1 MAPMFLLLLL
11 LWLQDC
17 ASGLP
22 AESVYNKVQHLEGE
36 TLSVQCSYKGRKNR
50 VEGKVWCKVRK
61 RRCEPGFARVWVK
74 GPRYL
79 LQDDVQ
85 AKVVNITMGALKR
98 QDSGRYWCMRNSSGI
113 LYPMMGIQLEVS
125 PAPTTQRS
133 SPLSRLDIL
142 KGRVFTTGPAPT
154 SGPDTSSTSSTT
166 LFISGLLTL
175 ARLLSSTASGTT
187 GPASVT
193 DYSFISTR
201 TTGPT
206 KTTGPPPVT
215 VSPSDARASPAIPTS
230 ISTTSGYHSSH
241 SPTTGICHNQLPSFR
256 FGDTVEERHR
266 GGERPPPPGDALPGT
281 LGASLASASA
291 GPQDGRRQPQRRMR
305 VPSFWSGLSSAAS
318 EHTVGAGLPLP
329 SVLLHRPPDSDLTV
343 LVAVL
348 TFLPAPVM
356 MVMVYGFWKKRHMGN
371 SLLPY
376 KISAVF
382 IISPSSG

>member
-11 LWLQDC
+11 WLQDC
-17 ASGLP
+17 TSGLP

-74 GPRYL
+74 GPGYL

-125 PAPTTQRS
+125 PALTTQRS
-133 SPLSRLDIL
+133 SPLTRLDIL
-142 KGRVFTTGPAPT
+142 KGQVLTTGPAPT
-154 SGPDTSSTSSTT
+154 SDPDTSSTSSTT
-166 LFISGLLTL
+166 LFIPRLLTL
-175 ARLLSSTASGTT
+175 ARLLPSTASGTT
-187 GPASVT
+187 GPTSVT
-193 DYSFISTR
+193 SYSFISTR
-201 TTGPT
+201 AITTGPTKTRGPT
-206 KTTGPPPVT
+206 KTTGPTKTMGPPRVT

-241 SPTTGICHNQLPSFR
+241 SPTTGICHNQLPSF
-256 FGDTVEERHR
+256 
-266 GGERPPPPGDALPGT
+266 
-281 LGASLASASA
+281 
-291 GPQDGRRQPQRRMR
+291 
-305 VPSFWSGLSSAAS
+305 SAAS
-318 EHTVGAGLPLP
+318 EHTGELVSPHP
-329 SVLLHRPPDSDLTV
+329 PPPDSDLTV

-356 MVMVYGFWKKRHMGN
+356 MVMVYGFWKKRHMGSY
-371 SLLPY
+371 SLCNV
-376 KISAVF
+376 SAGAWAE
-382 IISPSSG
+382 PPRRLEPLWKPA

>member
-11 LWLQDC
+11 WLQDC
-17 ASGLP
+17 TSGLP

-74 GPRYL
+74 GPGYL

-125 PAPTTQRS
+125 PALTTQRS
-133 SPLSRLDIL
+133 SPLTRLDIL
-142 KGRVFTTGPAPT
+142 KGRVLTTAPAPT
-154 SGPDTSSTSSTT
+154 SDPDTSSTSSTT
-166 LFISGLLTL
+166 LFIPRLLTL
-175 ARLLSSTASGTT
+175 ARLLPSTASGTT
-187 GPASVT
+187 GPTSVT
-193 DYSFISTR
+193 SYSFISTR
-201 TTGPT
+201 AITTGPT
-206 KTTGPPPVT
+206 KTRGPTKTMGPPRVT

-241 SPTTGICHNQLPSFR
+241 SPTTGIS
-256 FGDTVEERHR
+256 
-266 GGERPPPPGDALPGT
+266 
-281 LGASLASASA
+281 
-291 GPQDGRRQPQRRMR
+291 
-305 VPSFWSGLSSAAS
+305 S
-318 EHTVGAGLPLP
+318 EHTGELVSPRP
-329 SVLLHRPPDSDLTV
+329 PPPDSDLTV

-356 MVMVYGFWKKRHMGN
+356 MVMVYGFWKKRHMGSN
-371 SLLPY
+371 NCARGCDPKSREGGRG
-376 KISAVF
+376 
-382 IISPSSG
+382 PSSCVQSRGP

>member
-11 LWLQDC
+11 WLQDC
-17 ASGLP
+17 TSGLP

-74 GPRYL
+74 GPGYL

-125 PAPTTQRS
+125 PALTTQRS
-133 SPLSRLDIL
+133 SPLTRLDIL
-142 KGRVFTTGPAPT
+142 KGRVLTTAPAPT
-154 SGPDTSSTSSTT
+154 SDPDTSSTSSTT
-166 LFISGLLTL
+166 LFIPRLLTL
-175 ARLLSSTASGTT
+175 ARLLPSTASGTT
-187 GPASVT
+187 GPTSVT
-193 DYSFISTR
+193 SYSFISTR
-201 TTGPT
+201 AITTGPT
-206 KTTGPPPVT
+206 KTRGPTKTMGPPRVT

-241 SPTTGICHNQLPSFR
+241 SPTTGICHNQLPSF
-256 FGDTVEERHR
+256 
-266 GGERPPPPGDALPGT
+266 
-281 LGASLASASA
+281 
-291 GPQDGRRQPQRRMR
+291 
-305 VPSFWSGLSSAAS
+305 SAAS
-318 EHTVGAGLPLP
+318 EHTGELVSPRP
-329 SVLLHRPPDSDLTV
+329 PPPDSDLTV

-356 MVMVYGFWKKRHMGN
+356 MVMVYGFWKKRHMGSY
-371 SLLPY
+371 SLCND
-376 KISAVF
+376 SAGAWAE
-382 IISPSSG
+382 PPRRLEPLWKPA